1 MTEYSIKKYTMW
13 DKVNELFANGLNKTQ
28 ISKELGIDRGTVR
41 HYLKMNYQEFISSGS
56 FKRNYLHKLSPYED
70 FIKKRLDYYNNLTAS
85 QIHDN
90 LREKFPDMPT
100 VHYRTVY
107 NYVKLIRKKYNIPQ
121 SDNQTREFSK
131 LAETDPGEYAQV
143 DFGECW
149 MRDRDEQRVKVYFFC
164 LLLSYSRYK
173 YFYIQTTPFTSA
185 STVYAHELAFDHLQG
200 IPKKIIY
207 DQDKVLINSEN
218 LGDYLLTKKF
228 RSFVNQYHFKPIFCR
243 KADPQSKGKVENS
256 VKYIKN
262 NFLKGRQ
269 FTNIKELNRDVL
281 SWMDRTANGLPHNGT
296 RLIPYNVY
304 QSNKE
309 TLTKYFGTPTPIQEN
324 PKEYLVRKDNTIMY
338 KYNFYTLPAGTY
350 KNKGTYVFV
359 NVTGRELDI
368 YDKET
373 GKTIT
378 KHTVA
383 LTKGKTII
391 NPEHRRKNKNKVDN
405 LEKEILS
412 ILDNADIATRYLNR
426 TNELK
431 PRYYYD
437 SLKIIYQIINQ
448 FSKKD
453 IINCMSNQLIINS
466 FNANIL
472 RSNLELNIVSTHKDT
487 LDNQQYNSIKY
498 TPDTRDLLTYR
509 EIL

>member
-1 MTEYSIKKYTMW
+1 MW
-13 DKVNELFANGLNKTQ
+13 NKVNELFGNGLNKTQ
-28 ISKELGIDRGTVR
+28 ISYELGIDRGTVR
-41 HYLKMNYQEFISSGS
+41 NYLKMSYQEFISSGS
-56 FKRNYLHKLSPYED
+56 FQRNYLHKLSPYED
-70 FIKKRLDYYNNLTAS
+70 FIKKRLDYYHNLSAS

-90 LREKFPDMPT
+90 LREEFPEMPK

-107 NYVKLIRKKYNIPQ
+107 NYVKLVRKKYNIPRQ
-121 SDNQTREFSK
+121 DNETRVFIK
-131 LAETDPGEYAQV
+131 LPETSPGEYAQV

-149 MRDRDEQRVKVYFFC
+149 MYDIDKQRIKVYFFC

-173 YFYIQTTPFTSA
+173 YIYIQTTPFTSA
-185 STVYAHELAFDHLQG
+185 STVYAHELAFEHLQG

-228 RSFVNQYHFKPIFCR
+228 QSFVSQHHFEPIFCR

-256 VKYIKN
+256 IKYIKN
-262 NFLKGRQ
+262 NFLKGRE
-269 FTNIKELNRDVL
+269 FKNIIQLNIDVL
-281 SWMDRTANGLPHNGT
+281 SWMDRTANGLIHNGT
-296 RLIPYNVY
+296 RLIPYNIY

-309 TLTKYFGTPTPIQEN
+309 TLTRYSGTPTPTQEN

-338 KYNFYTLPAGTY
+338 KYNFYTLPPGTY
-350 KNKGTYVFV
+350 HNKSTYVFI

-368 YDKET
+368 FNKET
-373 GKTIT
+373 GKIIT

-383 LTKGKTII
+383 LSKGKTVI
-391 NPEHRRKNKNKVDN
+391 NPEHRRRNKTKSNN
-405 LEKEILS
+405 LEKEILQ
-412 ILDNADIATRYLNR
+412 ILDNNNIAERYLNR

-453 IINCMSNQLIINS
+453 IIKSMSNYLILND
-466 FNANIL
+466 FNANTL
-472 RSNLELNIVSTHKDT
+472 KSNLELNIVFKNKDSF
-487 LDNQQYNSIKY
+487 NNKQYNSLKY
-498 TPDTRDLLTYR
+498 TPETRDLSTYKN
-509 EIL
+509 IL